1 MRHTLTP
8 EDLWKIPRVGE
19 PAPAP
24 DGSFVVVPV
33 TTYNLEDNKGITRLY
48 RIADGRVESLTAAD
62 RSSTAPA
69 ISPDGARMVFL
80 RDVEE
85 MPQLHVLDLRGGEAE
100 LLTDLPLGV
109 AGPKWLPDGSG
120 LVFLAPVFKGA
131 LDVAAT
137 RDLAAARR
145 ADPVKAHVTED
156 RMFRYW
162 DRWLTDGKVP
172 HVFRFELGSGEM
184 IDLMPDSE
192 RWWDWE
198 TPGDSFDV
206 SPDGREITFSADTS
220 QPPHQQPRF
229 AIFTVSIEGGD
240 VTCLTPEGSGHERRP
255 RYSPD
260 GRSIVYGMQREID
273 FYADRVRL
281 VHYDRGAEEHTV
293 LTEDWD
299 RSAAGWA
306 FEETGALIFTA
317 EDRGHVNLYRIA
329 LEPGV
334 PELVATGGTYGAPRP
349 AGSRVLAQYQEL
361 SQPTEIVEI
370 GEEVIPI
377 TNFTDA
383 VMKEIHLG
391 DVEEV
396 EFEGADGHPI
406 QAFVVYPPEFDATT
420 TWPLVHKIHGGP
432 HGIFGDFFHF
442 RWNAHAFAA
451 PGYVVAMVNFH
462 GSTSWGQDFAAS
474 IHGEWGDKPTR
485 DILAATD
492 QLIDR
497 GFIDPGRMA
506 ITGGSY
512 GGYLTAWLSTQ
523 TDRFACAVA
532 HAAVTNLGGMYASDF
547 TQGRPRAYGAE
558 YWADRERVERWSP
571 SAHAAGYTTPTLV
584 IHGEKDYRVPVTQGL
599 ELYGV
604 LKAKG
609 VDARLVYY
617 PDENHWILKPRNS
630 IHWYGE
636 VLGWLDRYLASPILA
651 SI

>member
-1 MRHTLTP
+1 MRHSLTP
-8 EDLWKIPRVGE
+8 QDLWKIPRVGE

-33 TTYNLEDNKGITRLY
+33 TTYDLDDNKGTTRLY
-48 RIADGRVESLTAAD
+48 RITDGRVEPLTAAD

-69 ISPDGARMVFL
+69 ISPDGTKMAFL
-80 RDVEE
+80 RDVDEI
-85 MPQLHVLDLRGGEAE
+85 PQLHVMDLGGGEGE
-100 LLTDLPLGV
+100 LLTNLPLGV
-109 AGPKWLPDGSG
+109 TGPQWLPDGTG
-120 LVFLAPVFKGA
+120 MVFLASVFKEA
-131 LDVAAT
+131 LDIEAA
-137 RDLAAARR
+137 RELAAARKE
-145 ADPVKAHVTED
+145 DPVQAHVTED

-172 HVFRFELGSGEM
+172 HLFRLDLGTGEM
-184 IDLMPDSE
+184 TDLTPDSK
-192 RWWDWE
+192 RWWNWE
-198 TPGDSFDV
+198 APGDSYDV
-206 SPDGREITFSADTS
+206 SPDGQEVAFAADINE
-220 QPPHQQPRF
+220 PPHDQPRF
-229 AIFTVSIEGGD
+229 AIFTVPIEGGAI
-240 VTCLTPEGSGHERRP
+240 TCLTPDGSAHEQRP

-260 GRSIVYGMQREID
+260 GASIVYGMQREID

-281 VHYDRGAEEHTV
+281 VRYDRTAQEHTV

-299 RSAAGWA
+299 RSAGGWA
-306 FEETGALIFTA
+306 FEPGGALIFTA
-317 EDRGHVNLYRIA
+317 EDRGHVNLYRTGM
-329 LEPGV
+329 EPGT
-334 PELVATGGTYGAPRP
+334 PELIASGGTFGTPHP
-349 AGSRVLAQYQEL
+349 AGTRIFAQYQEL
-361 SQPTEIVEI
+361 SLPTEVVEI
-370 GEEVIPI
+370 ADEVIPI
-377 TNFTDA
+377 TKFTDT

-391 DVEEV
+391 DVEEI
-396 EFEGADGHPI
+396 EFAGADGHPI
-406 QAFVVYPPEFDATT
+406 QGYIVYPPEFDATT
-420 TWPLVHKIHGGP
+420 SWPLVHKIHGGP

-492 QLIDR
+492 LLIER
-497 GFIDPGRMA
+497 GFIDPDRLA

-512 GGYLTAWLSTQ
+512 GGYLTAWLGTQ
-523 TDRFACAVA
+523 TDRFACAIA

-558 YWADRERVERWSP
+558 YFVDRERVERWSP
-571 SAHAAGYTTPTLV
+571 SAHAGGHGTPTLV

-636 VLGWLDRYLASPILA
+636 VLGWLERYLSPIPA
-651 SI
+651 

>member
-1 MRHTLTP
+1 MRHSLTS

-19 PAPAP
+19 PAPGP

-33 TTYNLEDNKGITRLY
+33 TTYDLDDNKGLTRLY
-48 RIADGRVESLTAAD
+48 RITDGRVEPLTAAE

-69 ISPDGARMVFL
+69 ISPDGTKMVFL
-80 RDVEE
+80 RDVDDK
-85 MPQLHVLDLRGGEAE
+85 PQLHLMDLGGGEGE
-100 LLTDLPLGV
+100 VLTDLPLGV
-109 AGPKWLPDGSG
+109 TGPQWLPDGTG
-120 LVFLAPVFKGA
+120 LLFLASVFKEA
-131 LDVAAT
+131 LDVEAT
-137 RDLAAARR
+137 RELATARKE
-145 ADPVKAHVTED
+145 DPVEAHVTED
-156 RMFRYW
+156 RVFRYW
-162 DRWLTDGKVP
+162 DRWLTDGQVP
-172 HVFRFELGSGEM
+172 HVFRLDLSSGEM
-184 IDLMPDSE
+184 TDLTPESK
-192 RWWDWE
+192 RWWNWE
-198 TPGDSFDV
+198 TPGDGYDV
-206 SPDGREITFSADTS
+206 SPDGGEIAFAADIS
-220 QPPHQQPRF
+220 EPPHDQPRL

-240 VTCLTPEGSGHERRP
+240 VTCLTPDGTANEQRP

-260 GRSIVYGMQREID
+260 GTSIVYGLQREID

-281 VHYDRGAEEHTV
+281 VRYDRIAQEHTV

-299 RSAAGWA
+299 RSAGGWA
-306 FEETGALIFTA
+306 FEPSGTLVFTA
-317 EDRGHVNLYRIA
+317 EDRGHVNVYRTD
-329 LEPGV
+329 LEPGA
-334 PELVATGGTYGAPRP
+334 PELVATGGTFGAPRP
-349 AGSRVLAQYQEL
+349 TGTRIFAQYQEL
-361 SQPTEIVEI
+361 SRPIEIVEMA
-370 GEEVIPI
+370 EEVIPI

-396 EFEGADGHPI
+396 EFAGADGHPI
-406 QAFVVYPPEFDATT
+406 QGYIVYPPHFDPTT

-462 GSTSWGQDFAAS
+462 GSTSWGQDFASS

-485 DILAATD
+485 DVLAATD

-497 GFIDPGRMA
+497 GFIDPDRMA

-523 TDRFACAVA
+523 TDRFACAIA

-558 YWADRERVERWSP
+558 YFSDRERVELWSP
-571 SAHAAGYTTPTLV
+571 SAHAGGHSTPTLV

-604 LKAKG
+604 LKAQG
-609 VDARLVYY
+609 IDARLVYY

-636 VLGWLDRYLASPILA
+636 VLGWLERYLSSVPA
-651 SI
+651 